1 MSDAL
6 PPVEDALPPPVEAMD
21 ALSMQEAAEAEDS
34 ASLPDTEDEEPA
46 ASEAGEESLDGSDD
60 DESEAAEGGDSEM
73 SLSESEDETAVGDTD
88 AETGDTESG
97 ATDAEPDDDAAIREI
112 RELQRSTQPLIP
124 FAAFSRLAREVSG
137 GKRFTRSALEALQTA
152 AEGYLIEMLHGSQMA
167 ALHAGRI
174 GIERADLELVRFL
187 REQLDRM

>member
-1 MSDAL
+1 MS
-6 PPVEDALPPPVEAMD
+6 DALPPPVEAMD
-21 ALSMQEAAEAEDS
+21 ALSMQEAAAAAAEDS

-88 AETGDTESG
+88 AEPDAESG
-97 ATDAEPDDDAAIREI
+97 AEPDDDAAIREI